1 MRQTKAKAIRKYA
14 VQLIAQRE
22 AEEGKPLQ
30 ASYDMK
36 VSGNATRYYQPYS
49 VTINHVHRIRRAIVR
64 RQRMAAMVG
73 APKSVNPFSARQRL
87 ANGK

>member
-1 MRQTKAKAIRKYA
+1 MNQKRAKAIRKYA
-14 VQLIAQRE
+14 VKLIAQRE

-36 VSGNATRYYQPYS
+36 VSGNANRYYTPYS
-49 VTINHVHRIRRAIVR
+49 VAINHVHRIRRAIVR

-73 APKSVNPFSARQRL
+73 RPKQLSDTQKRL
-87 ANGK
+87 GYGN